1 MNRKIIVTQDNSKTL
16 LNSELNET
24 YHSTNGA
31 FNEAIHVFIEA
42 GIQFFDQK
50 KHLNIFE
57 MGFGTGLN
65 ALLSSNYALKN
76 KLQIN
81 YTGIEKHPLDI
92 DLVTELNYP
101 QLIENEQAEEQF
113 NLLHTSDWNVANQ
126 INPNFTLTK
135 IDGDLKNS
143 VSESNSFDIVFYD
156 AFGPRVQP
164 ELWTTES
171 LGKMYNLLLPGGI
184 LVTYCAQGQ
193 FKRNLKLLGF
203 KVENLPGPPGKREMT
218 RAIKPIL

>member
-42 GIQFFDQK
+42 GITFFDQK
-50 KHLNIFE
+50 KHLSIFE

-65 ALLSSNYALKN
+65 ALLTANHALKN
-76 KLQIN
+76 NLHID
-81 YTGIEKHPLDI
+81 YTGIEKHPLNI
-92 DLVTELNYP
+92 ELVQALNYP
-101 QLIENEQAEEQF
+101 QLVENEQAEQQF
-113 NLLHTSDWNVANQ
+113 NLLHTSEWNVKNQ
-126 INPNFTLTK
+126 ISPNFTLTK
-135 IDGDLKNS
+135 IATDLQDDLSLTQK
-143 VSESNSFDIVFYD
+143 FDIVFYD

-164 ELWTTES
+164 HLWTIES
-171 LGKMYNLLLPGGI
+171 LNKMYDLLVPGGI

-193 FKRNLKLLGF
+193 FKRNLKSLGF
-203 KVENLPGPPGKREMT
+203 MVENLPGPPGKREMT
-218 RAIKPIL
+218 RAIKPKA